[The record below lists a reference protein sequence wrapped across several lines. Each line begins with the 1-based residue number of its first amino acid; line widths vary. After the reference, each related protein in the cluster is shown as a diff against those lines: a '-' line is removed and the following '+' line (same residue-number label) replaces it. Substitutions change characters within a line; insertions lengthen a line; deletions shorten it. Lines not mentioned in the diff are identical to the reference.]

1 MMNQSVNN
9 SMCEYEWSKW
19 CSLNKYIRKA
29 FSHHRFLVFMEAC
42 CILCVIIMSRM
53 MQVYPYTS
61 RNPFLKTCHLCSD
74 ISLKTAIFCFI
85 NGDILPQKWRYS
97 DIHTHIGDILR
108 VPTWN
113 FDITDFENPIFD
125 TDPPLPGL
133 YLIHRRIEQSTRF
146 RRLIK
151 VSPTN
156 EVKTGNRS

>member
-1 MMNQSVNN
+1 MHHQFIMIFASFPVGETQFDTRKSMNN
-9 SMCEYEWSKW
+9 STNQDQVWVFFPQLSISTSKDIGPW
-19 CSLNKYIRKA
+19 KTLSAIRDIDD
-29 FSHHRFLVFMEAC
+29 FWIR
-42 CILCVIIMSRM
+42 
-53 MQVYPYTS
+53 Y
-61 RNPFLKTCHLCSD
+61 SD